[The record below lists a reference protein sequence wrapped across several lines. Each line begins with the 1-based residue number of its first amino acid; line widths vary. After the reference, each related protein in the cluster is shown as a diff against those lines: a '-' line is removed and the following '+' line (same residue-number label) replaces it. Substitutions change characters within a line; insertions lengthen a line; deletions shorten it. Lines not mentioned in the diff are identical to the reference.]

1 MKNWEYFTLGMIT
14 GIILCTVVLYIII
27 EIEL

>member
-1 MKNWEYFTLGMIT
+1 MKNWEYFTLGVIT
-14 GIILCTVVLYIII
+14 GIIMCTVALYIII